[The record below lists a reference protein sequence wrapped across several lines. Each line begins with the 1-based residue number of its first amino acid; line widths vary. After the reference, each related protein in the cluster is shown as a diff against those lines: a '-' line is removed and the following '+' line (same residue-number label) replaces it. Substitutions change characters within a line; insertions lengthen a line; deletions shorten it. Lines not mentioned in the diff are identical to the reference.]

1 MAEPDVRVRIWD
13 LPTRLFHWLLAAL
26 VVFSFTTGKLGGEW
40 LEWHFR
46 SGYTIAAL
54 LLFRLL
60 WGFAG
65 SHYARFAN
73 FLPSPARVWNML
85 RAQRSA
91 ASAASAGHSD
101 IGTLSIYALLIVL
114 VAQVAAGMFTNDGSF
129 NEGPWVKFVSGAT
142 SDRVSTL
149 HYYNGWLVVGLTAVH
164 VAAIAYYLLARRED
178 LITPMLTGDKLGISV
193 PAAED
198 GAAIRLR
205 AAVLAALAGGVV
217 FYLVT
222 L

>member
-1 MAEPDVRVRIWD
+1 MSASLARVRIWD

-26 VVFSFTTGKLGGEW
+26 VVFSFTTGKIGSDW
-40 LEWHFR
+40 LQWHFR
-46 SGYTIAAL
+46 SGYAIAAL

-65 SHYARFAN
+65 SRYARFAS
-73 FLPSPARVWNML
+73 FLPSPSHVWGTL
-85 RAQRSA
+85 RSRGSTIPI
-91 ASAASAGHSD
+91 SAGHRG
-101 IGTLSIYALLIVL
+101 IGTLSVYAVLIVL
-114 VAQVAAGMFTNDGSF
+114 IVQVSTGAFTNDGTF
-129 NEGPWVKFVSGAT
+129 TEGPWVKFVSGAT
-142 SDRVSTL
+142 SDRLSTM
-149 HYYNGWLVVGLTAVH
+149 HYYNGWLVAGLTALH
-164 VAAIAYYLLARRED
+164 VAAITFYLLARRED
-178 LITPMLTGDKLGISV
+178 LITPMLTGDKLGLAA

-205 AAVLAALAGGVV
+205 AAALAMLAGSVV

>member
-1 MAEPDVRVRIWD
+1 MQIIEPGQKVRIWD

-26 VVFSFTTGKLGGEW
+26 VVFSFTTGKLGGDW
-40 LEWHFR
+40 MEWHFR

-73 FLPSPARVWNML
+73 FLPSPSRAWLAL
-85 RAQRSA
+85 RSTRTTVR
-91 ASAASAGHSD
+91 AGHNELG
-101 IGTLSIYALLIVL
+101 ILSIYALLIVL
-114 VAQVAAGMFTNDGSF
+114 AVQAIAGMFTNDGTF
-129 NEGPWVKFVSGAT
+129 TEGPWVKFVSSAT
-142 SDRVSTL
+142 SDRLSTL
-149 HYYNGWLVVGLTAVH
+149 HYYNGWLVVALVALH
-164 VAAIAYYLLARRED
+164 VAAIAFYLLARGED
-178 LITPMLTGDKLGISV
+178 LITPMLTGDKLELSAT
-193 PAAED
+193 AAED